1 MFCWQVTRK
10 SANANKINQLL
21 NIPMLKKINVKDV
34 KLGMYLQE
42 ICGSWME
49 HPFWKKSFELT
60 DPKDLKTLN
69 ECGIHEVWIDT
80 DKGLD
85 IESTDS
91 GQSEEDTKRNIEQKL
106 QLLAQTSAK
115 LTAPVSMQ
123 EEIEQAKKI
132 HTKAKNAVT
141 SMFQEARMGKA
152 LQLEE
157 IDTLVDDINQSISRN
172 PEAFL
177 SLSRLK
183 TKDNYTY
190 LHSVAVCG
198 LMIALGKQMGM
209 DESLLKDLGMAG
221 LLHDV
226 GKMMIPDDVLNKP
239 GRLTDEE
246 FDTVKNH
253 PLRGWE
259 ILKGSKGVCDMAMDV
274 CLHHHERVDGQG
286 YPDKLSGEGL
296 SIFAR
301 MGAVC
306 DVYDAITSVRCYK
319 SGWDPAEAIRKMA
332 EWQEGHFDSK
342 VFHAFVK
349 TIGIY
354 PSGTLVK
361 LKSTRLAVVMEQS
374 NSSLITPIVKVFF
387 STKSNAHIHPEI
399 VDLSKT
405 IDSIVNAEDPVKW
418 GFDIKKLTGI

>member
-1 MFCWQVTRK
+1 
-10 SANANKINQLL
+10 
-21 NIPMLKKINVKDV
+21 MLKKINVKDV
-34 KLGMYLQE
+34 KQGMYLQE

-49 HPFWKKSFELT
+49 TPFWKKSFKL
-60 DPKDLKTLN
+60 DDAKAVKTLQ
-69 ECGIHEVWIDT
+69 ECGVQEVWIDT

-85 IESTDS
+85 VDS
-91 GQSEEDTKRNIEQKL
+91 SAIGQSVDEAKQNIEVELNQISSEK
-106 QLLAQTSAK
+106 AT
-115 LTAPVSMQ
+115 TVSKVSIQ
-123 EEIEQAKKI
+123 DELVKARAI
-132 HTKAKNAVT
+132 HSRSCEAVT

-152 LQLEE
+152 IQLEE
-157 IDTLVDDINQSISRN
+157 VGSLVDDINQSITRN

-190 LHSVAVCG
+190 LHSVAVCA

-209 DESLLKDLGMAG
+209 EESILKDLGMAG

-226 GKMMIPDDVLNKP
+226 GKMMIPDEVLNKP
-239 GRLTDEE
+239 GQLTDDE
-246 FDTVKNH
+246 FTTVKNH

-259 ILKGSKGVCDMAMDV
+259 ILKGSAGVCDMALDV
-274 CLHHHERVDGQG
+274 CLHHHEKMDGRG
-286 YPDKLSGEGL
+286 YPDKLAGEQISL
-296 SIFAR
+296 FAR

-319 SGWDPAEAIRKMA
+319 SGWEPADAIRKMA

-361 LKSTRLAVVMEQS
+361 LKSTRLAVVIEQS

-387 STKSNAHIHPEI
+387 STKSNGPIHPEI
-399 VDLSKT
+399 VDLSQT
-405 IDSIVNAEDPVKW
+405 IDSIVSAEDPVKW
-418 GFDIKKLTGI
+418 GFDLKKLTGI

>member
-1 MFCWQVTRK
+1 
-10 SANANKINQLL
+10 
-21 NIPMLKKINVKDV
+21 MLKKINVNDAKP
-34 KLGMYLQE
+34 GIYLHE

-49 HPFWKKSFELT
+49 HPFWKKSFLLR
-60 DPKDLKTLN
+60 DPNDLKTLQN
-69 ECGIHEVWIDT
+69 CGVSEIWIDT

-85 IESTDS
+85 IESSASSQSAEESKQKIEDQLKQLES
-91 GQSEEDTKRNIEQKL
+91 SAAKPVKPVSVSEELEVAR
-106 QLLAQTSAK
+106 
-115 LTAPVSMQ
+115 
-123 EEIEQAKKI
+123 KI
-132 HTKAKNAVT
+132 HTRAKEAVT

-152 LQLEE
+152 IQLEE
-157 IDTLVDDINQSISRN
+157 VGSMVDDISQSISRN

-198 LMIALGKQMGM
+198 LMIALGKQMGL
-209 DESLLKDLGMAG
+209 EQALLKDLGMAG

-226 GKMMIPDDVLNKP
+226 GKMAIPDEVLNKP
-239 GRLTDEE
+239 GRLTDDE
-246 FDTVKNH
+246 FNVVKDH

-259 ILKGSKGVCDMAMDV
+259 LLKGSPQVSEIALDV
-274 CLHHHERVDGQG
+274 CLHHHERMDGKG
-286 YPDKLSGEGL
+286 YPDKLSGDAL
-296 SIFAR
+296 SLFAR

-319 SGWDPAEAIRKMA
+319 SGWEPAEAIRKMA

-361 LKSTRLAVVMEQS
+361 LKSTRLAVVLEQS
-374 NSSLITPIVKVFF
+374 QSSLITPVVKVFF
-387 STKSNAHIHPEI
+387 STKSDAHILPEI

-418 GFDIKKLTGI
+418 GFDMKKISGLNI